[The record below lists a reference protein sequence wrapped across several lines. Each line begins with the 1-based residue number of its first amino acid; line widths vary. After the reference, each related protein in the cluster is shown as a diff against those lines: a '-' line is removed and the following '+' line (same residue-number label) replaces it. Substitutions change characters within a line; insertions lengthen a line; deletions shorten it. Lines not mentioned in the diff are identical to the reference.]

1 MGSKWKEGRTKE
13 RTDVCKRRANLGLSL
28 IICVLFTS
36 QFNYALT
43 LCSGLKS
50 RAAGVKAK
58 TEPLSY
64 GREREKCVRERE
76 REEKDIDIKT
86 GEM

>member
-1 MGSKWKEGRTKE
+1 MNRK
-13 RTDVCKRRANLGLSL
+13 
-28 IICVLFTS
+28 
-36 QFNYALT
+36 ALT